1 MKLFIV
7 FIFSLVCDKC
17 QEFFQGECALHPIIR
32 PIPDSVVDPS
42 EFLKRA
48 IATLPKGM
56 EIGASH
62 IDNAGL
68 GVFATKPFTN
78 GATFGPYQGEKL
90 KPSIPRVGLD
100 TSYIWEVSS

>member
-1 MKLFIV
+1 MLTLT
-7 FIFSLVCDKC
+7 LVCDKC

-32 PIPDSVVDPS
+32 PIPDSIVDPS

-48 IATLPKGM
+48 MATLPKGM
-56 EIGASH
+56 EIRASH

-90 KPSIPRVGLD
+90 KSTVPRIGLD
-100 TSYIWEVSS
+100 TSYIWEVSI